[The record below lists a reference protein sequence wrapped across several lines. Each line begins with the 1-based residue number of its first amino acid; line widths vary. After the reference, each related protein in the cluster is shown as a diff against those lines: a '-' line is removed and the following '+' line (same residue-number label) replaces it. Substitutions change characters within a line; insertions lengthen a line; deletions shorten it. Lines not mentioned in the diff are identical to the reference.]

1 MTKQHKEQFLRS
13 AEGTADALALLTWF
27 AYGTVAIG
35 LLFDQFSWRVVIY
48 AVLSLTVVRMVP
60 VYLCLAGKGLQ
71 QDTLLFMGWFGPRGL
86 ASIVFAVMVMADHLP
101 GNDTIMAT
109 VAWTIVLSIVAHGLT
124 ANSLASVYGAR
135 ADHRGGKI

>member
-1 MTKQHKEQFLRS
+1 
-13 AEGTADALALLTWF
+13 
-27 AYGTVAIG
+27 
-35 LLFDQFSWRVVIY
+35 
-48 AVLSLTVVRMVP
+48 
-60 VYLCLAGKGLQ
+60 
-71 QDTLLFMGWFGPRGL
+71 
-86 ASIVFAVMVMADHLP
+86 MVMADHLP